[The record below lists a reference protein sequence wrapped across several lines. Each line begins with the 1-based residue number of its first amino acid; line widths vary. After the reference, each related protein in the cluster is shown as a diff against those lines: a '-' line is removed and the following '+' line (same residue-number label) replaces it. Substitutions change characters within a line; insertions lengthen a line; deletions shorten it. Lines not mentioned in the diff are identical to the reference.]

1 MQQVTTG
8 EKTYCFYIGNS
19 IREQRKRKSRRN
31 CSLWRG
37 VSKYR
42 KINLHV
48 ICHEH
53 FLEEKG
59 GGSQYFSLQLT
70 NTKQKNHRRG
80 YRHLLDSNVRNLVN
94 DH

>member
-37 VSKYR
+37 VPKYR

-59 GGSQYFSLQLT
+59 GGVFPVLFAAINKYKTKKITGEGIDIFLT
-70 NTKQKNHRRG
+70 VMCVT
-80 YRHLLDSNVRNLVN
+80 L
-94 DH
+94 